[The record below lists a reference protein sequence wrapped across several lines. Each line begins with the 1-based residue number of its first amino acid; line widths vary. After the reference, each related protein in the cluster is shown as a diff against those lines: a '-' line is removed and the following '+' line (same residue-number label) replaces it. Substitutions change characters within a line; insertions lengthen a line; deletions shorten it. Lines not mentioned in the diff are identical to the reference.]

1 MESEHILVL
10 KEIKNLDYGKMGKKL
25 SGQKIPIWMSN
36 NNEIFILIKYVI
48 IYIKEFKKKFIKIL
62 TI

>member
-1 MESEHILVL
+1 MELEHILVL

-36 NNEIFILIKYVI
+36 NNEIFILIKYVF
-48 IYIKEFKKKFIKIL
+48 IYIKEFLKKFIKIL